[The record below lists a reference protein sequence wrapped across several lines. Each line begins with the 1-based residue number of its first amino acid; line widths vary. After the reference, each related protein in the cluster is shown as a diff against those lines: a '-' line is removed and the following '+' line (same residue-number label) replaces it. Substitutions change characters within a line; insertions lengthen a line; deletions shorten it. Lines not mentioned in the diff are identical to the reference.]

1 MNELFPNKKN
11 ILREKENKEDITN
24 YVLGLLWR
32 ILREI
37 KHNKTLF
44 ETWYILE
51 FGHSPYKLSILNLC
65 SVSLTFLKNIYIFA
79 PSSSLIQMEL
89 G

>member
-1 MNELFPNKKN
+1 MSYSLTRKTFS
-11 ILREKENKEDITN
+11 EKRKNKEDITN

-65 SVSLTFLKNIYIFA
+65 SVSLTF
-79 PSSSLIQMEL
+79 
-89 G
+89 